1 MRKGTKLVIASLNL
15 SSNEALAF
23 NVSLNGFGPAL
34 ARTTE
39 LAK

>member
-1 MRKGTKLVIASLNL
+1 MRKGTKLVVASLNL
-15 SSNEALAF
+15 SSNEAVTF

-34 ARTTE
+34 ARATE